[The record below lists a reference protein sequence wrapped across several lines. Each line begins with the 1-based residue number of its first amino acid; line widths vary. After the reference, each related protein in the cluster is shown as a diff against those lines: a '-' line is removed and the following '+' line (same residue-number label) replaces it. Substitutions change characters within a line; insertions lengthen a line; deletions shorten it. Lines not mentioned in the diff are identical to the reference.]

1 MNKKIFLIALY
12 KNRPIVNLESLRL
25 PFSIG
30 SDRSSNLRLRD
41 EFFKNKK
48 IVIESSGEN
57 IVVKEVNGNAIISFQ
72 ETLLDEFVVMDS
84 EVFSIGQHLKCKVGF
99 IISEPQ
105 FDEGSAEAPK
115 NESVVP
121 MGSAANDALE
131 ENEVTLVD
139 IDEKTLV
146 REVTKPEIEFLLN
159 KSSQPTQSKRTSVV
173 VDGMQ
178 LLSKQSSIAQFSQSP
193 LLSENAFS
201 DPSLAGRPKAL
212 EANLFW
218 KGKLLESKQLRMFD
232 TLVVGPDHHAGVAI
246 PQFRKYRE
254 MAKLTTQGLKLNV
267 PSSLECKLL
276 SDGKSWG
283 AVTYN
288 NAMNKSMARI
298 EAGESIA
305 IKIDEF
311 TFLYLKL
318 IPTTVDLAK
327 PMRFGSDLKVWE
339 IFLSSGFLHVLL
351 LFLALLFAPA
361 EVEIPK
367 LENVPKRYAKLLVKK
382 PVPVKPKPKPKTEPP
397 KPKLE
402 PKKPE
407 PKARPLKKKLV
418 ERKPK
423 PKSIKKVLMKKPVK
437 KINKYPLKLK
447 SKTVAPSKKKRV
459 AKDSS
464 KVQNKNMKNMGALGA
479 LLKTPSASPSVDIA
493 SININ
498 KNAGGPSGPTKK
510 SNALSK
516 LSSKNGRL
524 SNSGS
529 NTRVSTKG
537 AGVGDGSSYGVQGLK
552 GSAGGQAQIGQVGR
566 PDVGSFSKT
575 EGLST
580 KEVMAVVNKHLGEIQ
595 ACYEKA
601 LVSSSSLVGR
611 VEFEWL
617 ISPTGK
623 VGKVR
628 VKKADLKG
636 DGSKLT
642 SCVMGVIRTMRF
654 PKASNGE
661 STSPSIGF
669 PFGRY

>member
-1 MNKKIFLIALY
+1 M
-12 KNRPIVNLESLRL
+12 NLESLRL

-30 SDRSSNLRLRD
+30 SDQTCNLRLRD

-48 IVIESSGEN
+48 LVIESIGEN

-72 ETLLDEFVVMDS
+72 NTLIDEFVVIDS
-84 EVFSIGQHLKCKVGF
+84 EVFSLGENLKCKIGF
-99 IISEPQ
+99 IISDTQPEEKMAEPSNPPT
-105 FDEGSAEAPK
+105 E
-115 NESVVP
+115 ESVIAL
-121 MGSAANDALE
+121 GSNKE
-131 ENEVTLVD
+131 EELPEDEVTLVD
-139 IDEKTLV
+139 IDEKTMI
-146 REVTKPEIEFLLN
+146 REVTKPEIDFVLK
-159 KSSQPTQSKRTSVV
+159 KSSEAGEKNEPSIV

-178 LLSKQSSIAQFSQSP
+178 LQRKSASIAKFSQSP
-193 LLSENAFS
+193 LLLENAFV
-201 DPSLAGRPKAL
+201 DPSLANRPKAL

-218 KGKLLESKQLRMFD
+218 KGKLLESKQLKMLD
-232 TLVVGPDHHAGVAI
+232 TLVVGPDQQAGMAI
-246 PQFRKYRE
+246 PHLSKYRE
-254 MAKLTTQGLKLNV
+254 MAKLTPQGLKLNV

-276 SDGKSWG
+276 AAGKSWG

-288 NAMNKSMARI
+288 NSVNKSLVRI
-298 EAGESIA
+298 EVGESVA

-361 EVEIPK
+361 EVEVPR

-382 PVPVKPKPKPKTEPP
+382 TVPVKPKPEPKPESKPEAP
-397 KPKLE
+397 KPKPE
-402 PKKPE
+402 SKKPE
-407 PKARPLKKKLV
+407 PKPIQKKVV
-418 ERKPK
+418 ERKPRLK
-423 PKSIKKVLMKKPVK
+423 PTKKVVLKKPEK

-447 SKTVAPSKKKRV
+447 SKTVAPSKKLQV

-464 KVQNKNMKNMGALGA
+464 KVQDKNMKQMGALGA
-479 LLKTPSASPSVDIA
+479 LLKSPSAAPAVDIA

-498 KNAGGPSGPTKK
+498 KKAGGPSGLIKK

-516 LSSKNGRL
+516 LTTSNGKL

-552 GSAGGQAQIGQVGR
+552 GSAGGQAQLGQVGR

-580 KEVMAVVNKHLGEIQ
+580 KEVMAVVNKHLSEIQ

-601 LVSSSSLVGR
+601 LVTSSSLVGR

-623 VGKVR
+623 VGRVR

-642 SCVMGVIRTMRF
+642 SCVMGVIRGMRF